1 MTETE
6 GPVSTSRIDT
16 MKTLAQAIKKDGE
29 THFVELVL
37 NFDAGEFTAILAV
50 ENGNVIAADDPR
62 LQWITEKQ
70 HPDKNPRPVRLLEV
84 VSWYKRQ
91 KYNRETKEPK
101 PIEFVELKPLNLTSA
116 S

>member
-16 MKTLAQAIKKDGE
+16 MKTLAQAIKKD
-29 THFVELVL
+29 
-37 NFDAGEFTAILAV
+37 
-50 ENGNVIAADDPR
+50 
-62 LQWITEKQ
+62 EKQ